1 MSPLRSLAESQEAG
15 VSWSALA
22 TLLLSTGW
30 MIPWVLKLP
39 SWAASST
46 TTSGRLWAVAAAVS
60 LVSKSVRV
68 KKGSILI
75 PVFLVNASKIAWYAL
90 GESFAP
96 RAQTRN
102 GPEASA
108 LAGPGPLPGGGLGR
122 DVQRPGQRGVG
133 QPVGDQQRDLAFPGR
148 QRGRSGDRALA
159 VGRGQA
165 QPVPY
170 PGQLGHPP
178 ATPPGQELL
187 GPAYRLGGLLDLAER
202 GPAPGHPD
210 LGGTPYRRRQ

>member
-1 MSPLRSLAESQEAG
+1 MSPLRSLAESQDAG
-15 VSWSALA
+15 VSWSAPG

-108 LAGPGPLPGGGLGR
+108 LAGPGPLPDEQPTRVGAARAAASSAAATRADAAVRAIIPPFMFVNENQIDEPRPRQPTSAPDEWSSALVGYGAVTGGNSVVTG
-122 DVQRPGQRGVG
+122 
-133 QPVGDQQRDLAFPGR
+133 AE
-148 QRGRSGDRALA
+148 RALA
-159 VGRGQA
+159 
-165 QPVPY
+165 
-170 PGQLGHPP
+170 
-178 ATPPGQELL
+178 
-187 GPAYRLGGLLDLAER
+187 
-202 GPAPGHPD
+202 
-210 LGGTPYRRRQ
+210 